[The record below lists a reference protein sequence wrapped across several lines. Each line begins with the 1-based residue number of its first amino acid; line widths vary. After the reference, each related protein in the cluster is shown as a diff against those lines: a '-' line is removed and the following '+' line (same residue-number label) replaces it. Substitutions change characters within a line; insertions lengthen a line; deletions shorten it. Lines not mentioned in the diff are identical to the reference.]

1 MAIAPSLLWRGAA
14 TSTLTTVKTT
24 DTGATTVI
32 TSIVICNTGGTSGWV
47 TISAGGFY
55 LAYQM
60 QIAVGQTISMDLKTV
75 CNSATAIQVQKDNIG
90 APFSHFDISI
100 SGVVSTGA
108 ADQAWLP
115 YTPTLT
121 ASTTSPTNWTQTG
134 YYTTFGKTVHCK
146 FEITATASFT
156 AGSGTYRIALPVAAK
171 MTMNNWS
178 GLGSAMCLD
187 TSASAVT
194 HPRISIDNTNYI
206 TLWYPSTWPST
217 GNAAVTNAAPYT
229 WANGDKIV
237 GALTYEAA

>member
-1 MAIAPSLLWRGAA
+1 MAVAPSLLYRG
-14 TSTLTTVKTT
+14 TLTNTNATLKTT
-24 DTGATTVI
+24 DAVATTIV
-32 TSIVICNTGGTSGWV
+32 TSIIATNKTASAATF
-47 TISAGGFY
+47 TISVNGFY
-55 LAYQM
+55 FAYQM
-60 QIAVGQTISMDLKTV
+60 PIAAYQTVTIDVKQVTGTNINIQGLASANSTV
-75 CNSATAIQVQKDNIG
+75 DV
-90 APFSHFDISI
+90 SI
-100 SGVVSTGA
+100 SGVVSTGP
-108 ADQAWLP
+108 ADQAWTA

-121 ASTTSPTNWTQTG
+121 ASTTNPTNWTQTG

-178 GLGSAMCLD
+178 GLGSAMCFD